1 MKAES
6 KRRTNRKWEE
16 KKRRLQEVVRRQF
29 EDMLDRLS
37 KLRALGS
44 EAESILL
51 KAIVKRLEEND

>member
-6 KRRTNRKWEE
+6 ERKTNRKWEE